1 MQPFQHGVA
10 WLSICFSFVIVL
22 RFAGIRLPNALRRME
37 AASEQELLDNFEVLL
52 RCPDVLS
59 AESMVFFALLYEE
72 RQRGRAALPWTALAA
87 HVTVLADDVARVAC
101 LAILDAT
108 VLCQNVL
115 RYQEQDDALSILT
128 IAAHVWTPLQ
138 LTLQV
143 NPGCGSCRRSFDVLT
158 YSFLPRL
165 KLPLP
170 LVVKAMR
177 MHFENSQ
184 PSSLQDMG
192 RRLGLS
198 GGNKGSLKKLVQHLR
213 AAEAPVTLPACD

>member
-1 MQPFQHGVA
+1 M
-10 WLSICFSFVIVL
+10 
-22 RFAGIRLPNALRRME
+22 
-37 AASEQELLDNFEVLL
+37 
-52 RCPDVLS
+52 
-59 AESMVFFALLYEE
+59 
-72 RQRGRAALPWTALAA
+72 
-87 HVTVLADDVARVAC
+87 
-101 LAILDAT
+101 
-108 VLCQNVL
+108 
-115 RYQEQDDALSILT
+115 
-128 IAAHVWTPLQ
+128 
-138 LTLQV
+138 
-143 NPGCGSCRRSFDVLT
+143 T